1 MQVITLG
8 FSCSHDSGVA
18 LLDGDKI
25 VFAANEERFTRRKF
39 ESGFPINS
47 LEAALA
53 LVDSPKQID
62 QVVMDGKFQSPHGNF
77 DKYEIFNNPSF
88 LNRIAERDAVA
99 RFFFGT
105 QAGLELAMHL
115 MRGVTLPTRLKWIGK
130 TRSIGIDKRLKFVDH
145 HTAHAASSAL
155 LFPSM
160 DGLAVT
166 LDAIGEGYCSRSFV
180 LRSGVLDQ
188 VNRIPAYHSPGLL
201 YLYVTR
207 LLGFKPGQEGK
218 VTGLAA
224 HGQPDDVVD
233 VLRRFLVY
241 DESRYSFQNVG
252 LGYGSVALRRLQA
265 ALTGFSSED
274 IAAGVQRHLEDLV
287 LAHISLMLDRTKL
300 KKPDIF
306 LAGGV
311 FANVSLNRRIA
322 DELPVGSVKIAP
334 HMGDGGLG
342 IGVALYV
349 HPQRVDFSSPYLGT
363 PIPDR
368 TSQIPEQFEEQIN
381 FRLVNDIW
389 YEVAQRLAQSKV
401 VAVARGRMEYGPRAL
416 GNRSILAAVGDK
428 KINDWLNQRLNR
440 TEFMP
445 FAPIVRDVD
454 SQRYFILTQ
463 PLTSYENMTTTCFAT
478 ELGKEQCPAVVHID
492 GTARPQIVTERRNPW
507 IYQLLGRYESLTGC
521 GVLLN
526 TSFNLHEEPI
536 VNSVENAI
544 DSFLR
549 GGLDALV
556 LGELLVTPKS
566 IA

>member
-1 MQVITLG
+1 MITLG

-25 VFAANEERFTRRKF
+25 IFAANEERFTRRKL
-39 ESGFPINS
+39 ESGFPIRS

-53 LVDSPKQID
+53 HVDSPERID
-62 QVVMDGKFQSPHGNF
+62 QVVMDGKRQSPHGNF
-77 DKYEIFNNPSF
+77 VKYDIFGNPSL
-88 LNRIAERDAVA
+88 LNRIAERDSVA

-105 QAGLELAMHL
+105 QAGLELAMLL
-115 MRGVTLPTRLKWIGK
+115 MRGITLPTRFKWIK
-130 TRSIGIDKRLKFVDH
+130 NTRNIGINRRLKFVDH

-155 LFPSM
+155 LFPGV

-180 LRSGVLDQ
+180 LRNGLLDQ
-188 VNRIPAYHSPGLL
+188 VNKIPAYHSPGLL

-207 LLGFKPGQEGK
+207 ILGFKPGQEGK

-224 HGQPDDVVD
+224 HGRPDDVVD
-233 VLRRFLVY
+233 VLRQFLVY
-241 DESRYSFQNVG
+241 DQSRYSFRNVG
-252 LGYGSVALRRLQA
+252 LGYGSAALRRLQE
-265 ALTGFSSED
+265 ALTGFAAED

-287 LAHISLMLDRTKL
+287 LAHVTHLLDQTKL
-300 KKPDIF
+300 IKPNIC

-322 DELPVGSVKIAP
+322 DELPVGSVNVAP
-334 HMGDGGLG
+334 NMGDGGLG
-342 IGVALYV
+342 IGAALYV
-349 HPQRVDFSSPYLGT
+349 HPQRVDFASLYLGT
-363 PIPDR
+363 PIPDGPLR
-368 TSQIPEQFEEQIN
+368 IPALYEEQVDA
-381 FRLVNDIW
+381 RMVNDI
-389 YEVAQRLAQSKV
+389 YSEVAQRLAQSKV

-428 KINDWLNQRLNR
+428 KINDWLNKRLHR

-454 SQRYFILTQ
+454 SQRYFVLTQ
-463 PLTSYENMTTTCFAT
+463 PLTSYENMTITCFAT
-478 ELGKEQCPAVVHID
+478 ELGKRQCPAVVHID
-492 GTARPQIVTERRNPW
+492 GTARPQIVTEQRNPW
-507 IYQLLGRYESLTGC
+507 IYHLLGRYEALTGC

-536 VNSVENAI
+536 VNSIENAV

-556 LGELLVTPKS
+556 LGDLLITPKS
-566 IA
+566 DC

>member
-1 MQVITLG
+1 VITLG

-18 LLDGDKI
+18 LLNDEKI

-39 ESGFPINS
+39 ESGFPILS
-47 LEAALA
+47 LGAALEY
-53 LVDSPKQID
+53 VDSPEQID
-62 QVVMDGKFQSPHGNF
+62 QVVMDGKRQSPHGSWA
-77 DKYEIFNNPSF
+77 KYNILDDPSF
-88 LNRIAERDAVA
+88 LSRIAERDSVS

-105 QAGLELAMHL
+105 QAGLELATQL
-115 MRGVTLPTRLKWIGK
+115 MRAITLPTRIKWVRK
-130 TRSIGIDKRLKFVDH
+130 TRGIGIDRPLKYVDH

-155 LFPSM
+155 LFPASN
-160 DGLAVT
+160 GLAVT

-180 LRSGVLDQ
+180 LRNGLLDQ
-188 VNRIPAYHSPGLL
+188 INRIPAYHSPGLL
-201 YLYVTR
+201 YLYVNR

-224 HGQPDDVVD
+224 HGRPDLVVG
-233 VLRRFLVY
+233 VLKRFLIY
-241 DESRYSFQNVG
+241 DQSHSSFKNVG
-252 LGYGSVALRRLQA
+252 LGYGIEALRRLQV
-265 ALTGFSSED
+265 ALVGFSSED

-287 LAHISLMLDRTKL
+287 LAHVSNLIDQTKL
-300 KKPDIF
+300 VKPNIY

-322 DELPVGSVKIAP
+322 DELPVGSVNVAP

-342 IGVALYV
+342 IGAALYV
-349 HPQRVDFSSPYLGT
+349 HPQKVDFTTLYLGT
-363 PIPDR
+363 PIPDGVIR
-368 TSQIPEQFEEQIN
+368 IPPQFDDQ
-381 FRLVNDIW
+381 VNSRMVSDIW
-389 YEVAQRLAQSKV
+389 NDVGQLLAQSKV

-445 FAPIVRDVD
+445 FAPMVRDID
-454 SQRYFILTQ
+454 CHRYFILTQ
-463 PLTSYENMTTTCFAT
+463 PLTSYENMTITCFAT
-478 ELGKEQCPAVVHID
+478 ELGKKECPAVVHLD

-507 IYQLLGRYESLTGC
+507 IYKLLSRYEVLTGC

-536 VNSVENAI
+536 VNSVENSL

-556 LGELLVTPKS
+556 LGELLVTPKN
-566 IA
+566 ID

>member
-1 MQVITLG
+1 MITLG

-39 ESGFPINS
+39 DSGFPIRS

-53 LVDSPKQID
+53 HVDSPKQID
-62 QVVMDGKFQSPHGNF
+62 QVVMDGKLQSPHGNF
-77 DKYEIFNNPSF
+77 VKYEIFNNPSF
-88 LNRIAERDAVA
+88 LNRIAERDSVA
-99 RFFFGT
+99 RFFFGS
-105 QAGLELAMHL
+105 QVGLELAMQL
-115 MRGVTLPTRLKWIGK
+115 MRGITLPTRFKWMRK
-130 TRSIGIDKRLKFVDH
+130 TRNLGIDRRLKFVDH

-155 LFPSM
+155 LFPAL

-207 LLGFKPGQEGK
+207 LLGFKAGQEGK

-224 HGQPDDVVD
+224 HGRPDDVVK
-233 VLRRFLVY
+233 VLRQFLVY
-241 DESRYSFQNVG
+241 DVSRYSFRNVG

-265 ALTGFSSED
+265 ALSDFGAED
-274 IAAGVQRHLEDLV
+274 IAAGVQRHLENLV
-287 LAHISLMLDRTKL
+287 LAHVSCMLDRTKL
-300 KKPDIF
+300 NKPDIY

-311 FANVSLNRRIA
+311 FANVSLNRRIT
-322 DELPVGSVKIAP
+322 DELPVGSVNVAP

-342 IGVALYV
+342 MGAALYV
-349 HPQRVDFSSPYLGT
+349 HPQRVDFSSLYLGT
-363 PIPDR
+363 PIPDGAFR
-368 TSQIPEQFEEQIN
+368 IPDQFEEQVN
-381 FRLVNDIW
+381 ARLVNDIW
-389 YEVAQRLAQSKV
+389 YEIAQLLAQSKV

-454 SQRYFILTQ
+454 SQRYFVLTQ

-478 ELGKEQCPAVVHID
+478 ELGKRQCPAVVHVD

-507 IYQLLGRYESLTGC
+507 IYQLLGRYETLTGC

-536 VNSVENAI
+536 VNSIENAV

-556 LGELLVTPKS
+556 LGELLVTPTS
-566 IA
+566 VD

>member
-1 MQVITLG
+1 MITLG

-18 LLDGDKI
+18 LLIGDKI

-39 ESGFPINS
+39 ETGFPIRS

-53 LVDSPKQID
+53 HVDFPEQID
-62 QVVMDGKFQSPHGNF
+62 QVVMDGKLQSPHGNF
-77 DKYEIFNNPSF
+77 VKYEIFDSPSL
-88 LNRIAERDAVA
+88 LNRIAERDSVA

-105 QAGLELAMHL
+105 QVGLELAMQL
-115 MRGVTLPTRLKWIGK
+115 MRGITLPTRIKWVRK

-180 LRSGVLDQ
+180 LRNGSLDQ
-188 VNRIPAYHSPGLL
+188 VNKIPAYHSPGLL

-224 HGQPDDVVD
+224 HGRPDDVVN
-233 VLRRFLVY
+233 VLRQFLVY
-241 DESRYSFQNVG
+241 DQSRYSFRNVG
-252 LGYGSVALRRLQA
+252 LGYGSAALRRLRV
-265 ALTGFSSED
+265 ALTSFGAED

-287 LAHISLMLDRTKL
+287 LAHVSHMLDQTKL
-300 KKPDIF
+300 VKPDIY

-322 DELPVGSVKIAP
+322 DELPVGSVNVAP

-342 IGVALYV
+342 IGAALYV
-349 HPQRVDFSSPYLGT
+349 HPQRVDFTSLYLGT
-363 PIPDR
+363 PIPDGTVR
-368 TSQIPEQFEEQIN
+368 IPEQFEEQVN
-381 FRLVNDIW
+381 AQLVNDIF
-389 YEVAQRLAQSKV
+389 YEVTQRLAQSKV

-428 KINDWLNQRLNR
+428 KINDWLNKRLNR

-454 SQRYFILTQ
+454 AQRYFVLTQ
-463 PLTSYENMTTTCFAT
+463 PLTSYENMTITCFAT
-478 ELGKEQCPAVVHID
+478 ELGKRQCPAVVHVD

-507 IYQLLGRYESLTGC
+507 IYQLLGRYEALTGC

-536 VNSVENAI
+536 VNSIENAVE
-544 DSFLR
+544 SFLR

-566 IA
+566 VG